1 MEAVWLFA
9 GLAGVTLPGWLTSPI
24 GLFLWGVLVLVIF
37 SGIAFYGIKLT
48 GKLLQWLFWIPAF
61 ILVIVYILFII
72 ATPGTM
78 ETGVQSLFGANAAEY
93 TQAAID
99 QGMADTAAG
108 NTYWGAVGTAMLA
121 AYWAY
126 IGYAAASFVAGEV
139 KEAHKSLPKAM
150 FTSGLVIIGIY
161 MTISTLMARAAM
173 MAGKVGDFS
182 LMSAIGYLNF
192 GGGSFA
198 DAGLNSIGG
207 WMPVIGAIS
216 AAGRGF
222 GAGFMWILILFAALW
237 VANDIPPFIL
247 TSSRMI
253 FAMAFDRVLPDKL
266 AKVNEKW
273 HSPVNAIIFVSLV
286 AIFGCAAEADL
297 FGKSGIYLGEFIHS
311 IINPGGAIAATDIWD
326 AIFFLVVC
334 IAAFYFPIK
343 KPDIFERSPFRAS
356 KTVTQI
362 IAALAIIG
370 NLIALWVFATN
381 EHAWNLLKIDSLRAA
396 MPFLFTIFLIALGL
410 GIYLYYSNKAKSTGV
425 ELTTIFT
432 EIPPD

>member
-1 MEAVWLFA
+1 
-9 GLAGVTLPGWLTSPI
+9 
-24 GLFLWGVLVLVIF
+24 
-37 SGIAFYGIKLT
+37 
-48 GKLLQWLFWIPAF
+48 
-61 ILVIVYILFII
+61 
-72 ATPGTM
+72 
-78 ETGVQSLFGANAAEY
+78 SLFGANAAEY

-216 AAGRGF
+216 AAI
-222 GAGFMWILILFAALW
+222 APPGFMIECMNSPKYIPLFPKRSASAAQPNIATSDTKIIAFTGECHFSLTF
-237 VANDIPPFIL
+237 ANL
-247 TSSRMI
+247 S
-253 FAMAFDRVLPDKL
+253 
-266 AKVNEKW
+266 
-273 HSPVNAIIFVSLV
+273 
-286 AIFGCAAEADL
+286 
-297 FGKSGIYLGEFIHS
+297 GKTLSK
-311 IINPGGAIAATDIWD
+311 AIAN
-326 AIFFLVVC
+326 
-334 IAAFYFPIK
+334 
-343 KPDIFERSPFRAS
+343 
-356 KTVTQI
+356 I
-362 IAALAIIG
+362 I
-370 NLIALWVFATN
+370 
-381 EHAWNLLKIDSLRAA
+381 
-396 MPFLFTIFLIALGL
+396 
-410 GIYLYYSNKAKSTGV
+410 
-425 ELTTIFT
+425 
-432 EIPPD
+432 